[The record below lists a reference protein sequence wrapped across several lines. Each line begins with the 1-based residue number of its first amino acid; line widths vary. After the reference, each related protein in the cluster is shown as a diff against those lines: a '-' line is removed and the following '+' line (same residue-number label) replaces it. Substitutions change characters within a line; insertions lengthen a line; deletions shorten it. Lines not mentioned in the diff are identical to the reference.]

1 MGVAETANH
10 LCFFCI
16 LMKHH
21 VLREIA
27 KIGTGLVLADLIGA
41 LWFSSAGLL
50 PLTLLGISWTAA
62 MVPEILV
69 FDIVLL
75 LLLTHFGWGIRLLVA
90 SPSERTLLTLSGII
104 FLVVALAHLTRLLFG
119 LGLIFGTVSIPL
131 WLSWAGFFLTGYLSY
146 ASFHFA
152 NMRRR

>member
-1 MGVAETANH
+1 
-10 LCFFCI
+10 
-16 LMKHH
+16 MKHH

-27 KIGTGLVLADLIGA
+27 KVGTGLVLADLISA

-50 PLTLLGISWTAA
+50 PLTLLGISWTTA

-75 LLLTHFGWGIRLLVA
+75 LLLVHFGWGMRLPVA
-90 SPSERTLLTLSGII
+90 SPSERTLLVIAGIV
-104 FLVVALAHLTRLLFG
+104 FLIVALAHLTRLLFG
-119 LGLIFGTVSIPL
+119 LNLILGTFRVPL
-131 WLSWAGFFLTGYLSY
+131 WLSWAGFLLTGYLSY

-152 NMRRR
+152 GLQRR